1 MFVLLPP
8 PPLPGCVSF
17 FLNLANFLVTKYTS
31 AVALQVLGNVKV
43 VLSIVVSLIIF
54 GNKVSEVSVLGCVI
68 TLLGV
73 AMYNWAP
80 K

>member
-1 MFVLLPP
+1 M
-8 PPLPGCVSF
+8 
-17 FLNLANFLVTKYTS
+17 
-31 AVALQVLGNVKV
+31 LGNVKV

-73 AMYNWAP
+73 AMYNWSP